1 MKKLVYAFSLLML
14 VATIL
19 TSCREKK
26 TAGEKIQDGV
36 EEVGDGIGDAVNNT
50 VDKVDDA
57 VKE

>member
-1 MKKLVYAFSLLML
+1 MRKLIYVFSLLML
-14 VATIL
+14 VGTIS

-36 EEVGDGIGDAVNNT
+36 EEVGDGIGDAVDNT

-57 VKE
+57 VEE